1 MGSLSSRPQIP
12 SQPQVVYMPTPVY
25 VPAPSSP
32 STPTPTGSAPPAQT
46 PEQVAAEGRKTS
58 LLQRSR
64 GRDGTVQT
72 SFRGLLELAGN
83 AAGRKT
89 LLGE

>member
-1 MGSLSSRPQIP
+1 MGSLSSRPEIP
-12 SQPQVVYMPTPVY
+12 AQPQVVYMPTPVY
-25 VPAPSSP
+25 APSSSSPSAPAPSGSSP
-32 STPTPTGSAPPAQT
+32 T
-46 PEQVAAEGRKTS
+46 PEQAAAQGRTAS

-64 GRDGTVQT
+64 SRFGTVQT